1 MTPLITTREPASRV
15 SGNLY
20 TGPSGFQQAFSHVGF
35 AVCWDL
41 FHPRR
46 LLSISRSLGMLHV
59 GSRCSFGFEWDA
71 GGKGIFCCRR
81 QNISSTVL
89 VSFMQYPHGG
99 TPRNLQGSPQI
110 GNSSQQPILST
121 KLQLRKPLIPADDA
135 KYDKTMVTRVTS
147 IVWCRVRCL
156 VMPLCIHYDVR

>member
-1 MTPLITTREPASRV
+1 
-15 SGNLY
+15 
-20 TGPSGFQQAFSHVGF
+20 
-35 AVCWDL
+35 
-41 FHPRR
+41 
-46 LLSISRSLGMLHV
+46 MLHV
-59 GSRCSFGFEWDA
+59 GSRCSFGIEWDA

-89 VSFMQYPHGG
+89 LSFMQYPHGG

-135 KYDKTMVTRVTS
+135 KYDKTMVTGVTS

-156 VMPLCIHYDVR
+156 VMPLYIHYDVRRNPIATMKSPIIGCVRHACRNTFGSCQILRLIHGCSQAFKD